1 MSPADLIKS
10 SSSTPASCTVVLELA
25 RDDDEEDGV
34 VPIRPTV
41 AAGGTPLLDVE
52 KATSPLDTGV
62 EPTMPWATRAA
73 RVVLMVDSSSPG
85 WEAARPLGLTLT
97 ALASTVGAEV
107 GVLPPPPQALS
118 NVATVAASRAQ
129 DDGRGDGCGDDGD
142 DMRNSLRR
150 LISCGKISHRLSPL
164 SSFQLQSG
172 SSAKRINPK
181 TSSSVATVNAETQHS
196 ITLDSVLRVMRPL
209 VRLLLRHGITYPA
222 FAAALKRVFLD
233 AAHSELTHQGMA
245 RTDSALTL
253 LSGVHRRDVR
263 ELRLAQLSPSSLSSP
278 SAPSTRPAAPP
289 NSAAA
294 KLSHA
299 RPPLSVAGEVMAH
312 WLSVQPWL
320 ARNGRPRHLPRFGAV
335 SFDALVASVS
345 QDVRPRAMLD
355 ELLRLGAVTESETG
369 IALVAGGFAPREG
382 FVEMSTL
389 FADNLTD
396 HAAAAAAN
404 LQGDRNFLEQAVY
417 VDQLSAESAAR
428 LQQVA
433 AQVWRQAMKT
443 VMAEAQLRF
452 DGDARLADPQQ
463 RNQRAR
469 FGVYFYSEPE
479 GS

>member
-1 MSPADLIKS
+1 MPA
-10 SSSTPASCTVVLELA
+10 A
-25 RDDDEEDGV
+25 
-34 VPIRPTV
+34 
-41 AAGGTPLLDVE
+41 
-52 KATSPLDTGV
+52 
-62 EPTMPWATRAA
+62 
-73 RVVLMVDSSSPG
+73 
-85 WEAARPLGLTLT
+85 
-97 ALASTVGAEV
+97 
-107 GVLPPPPQALS
+107 
-118 NVATVAASRAQ
+118 
-129 DDGRGDGCGDDGD
+129 
-142 DMRNSLRR
+142 
-150 LISCGKISHRLSPL
+150 
-164 SSFQLQSG
+164 
-172 SSAKRINPK
+172 
-181 TSSSVATVNAETQHS
+181 TQHS

-263 ELRLAQLSPSSLSSP
+263 ELRLAQSSLSTP
-278 SAPSTRPAAPP
+278 SAPSTRSPTPP
-289 NSAAA
+289 NVAAA

-320 ARNGRPRHLPRFGAV
+320 ARNGRPLRLPRSGAV

-452 DGDARLADPQQ
+452 DGDASLADPHQ

-469 FGVYFYSEPE
+469 FGVYFYSESE